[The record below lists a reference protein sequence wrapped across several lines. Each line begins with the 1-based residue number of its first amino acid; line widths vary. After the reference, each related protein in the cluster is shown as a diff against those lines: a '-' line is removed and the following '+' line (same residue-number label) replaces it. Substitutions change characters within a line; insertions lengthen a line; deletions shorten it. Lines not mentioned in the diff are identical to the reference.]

1 MASDTFTRGR
11 DGGGMGGHHAP
22 VKGAKDEWITP
33 PFITQAL
40 GPFDLDP
47 CAPVDAPWPIAQ
59 RTWTVLDD
67 GLSRPWDGF
76 VWCNPPYGPQTWR
89 WLDRLAHHDR
99 GGVALIFART
109 ETAGFFA
116 QVWAKADALLFLE
129 GRLYF
134 HHVTGERAGANA
146 GAPSVLV
153 AYGAEAVHRIRTA
166 HQTGAI
172 RGHLVADVRAKTEED

>member
-59 RTWTVLDD
+59 RT
-67 GLSRPWDGF
+67 
-76 VWCNPPYGPQTWR
+76 
-89 WLDRLAHHDR
+89 
-99 GGVALIFART
+99 
-109 ETAGFFA
+109 
-116 QVWAKADALLFLE
+116 
-129 GRLYF
+129 
-134 HHVTGERAGANA
+134 
-146 GAPSVLV
+146 
-153 AYGAEAVHRIRTA
+153 
-166 HQTGAI
+166 
-172 RGHLVADVRAKTEED
+172 